1 TQSVAHT
8 MHSTGYIV
16 LISSLACVLLA
27 QQMLDD
33 DQTAE
38 KRMSRFAFA
47 KRSPYRTFAFAK
59 RSLEDGEEA
68 VDGEMEKRA
77 RFAFAKR
84 SPYRRFAFAK
94 RARFAFA

>member
-1 TQSVAHT
+1 
-8 MHSTGYIV
+8 MHSTVYVV

-27 QQMLDD
+27 QQMLDE

-59 RSLEDGEEA
+59 RSLEGLEDEGEE
-68 VDGEMEKRA
+68 VEKRA

-84 SPYRRFAFAK
+84 SPYRQFAFAK

>member
-1 TQSVAHT
+1 
-8 MHSTGYIV
+8 MHSTTYIV

-27 QQMLDD
+27 QQMLED

-38 KRMSRFAFA
+38 KRMARFAFA

-59 RSLEDGEEA
+59 RSSAADEDDAEEM
-68 VDGEMEKRA
+68 DMDKRA